1 MAQQQKRKGKEY
13 LDDFH
18 KDLNGNYQYTGA
30 YDRYCGAMP
39 RKKAMALLWLLC
51 GGAFAALAV
60 AGFVPAPG
68 AMNRF
73 YVLLPYMV
81 ALVVQI
87 SAVWA
92 LVRLTAGGDPLRR
105 YVREQTVDKMPL
117 RCGVSAAAAVV
128 AAAGEC
134 VDLFSH
140 GVQNALAPALGF
152 LLLALAGGAASGAA
166 AVLAGRM
173 KYSDASVE
181 KD

>member
-13 LDDFH
+13 LDDFR

-30 YDRYCGAMP
+30 YDRYCGATP
-39 RKKAMALLWLLC
+39 YKKVMVLLWLLC
-51 GGAFAALAV
+51 GAAFAALAA

-68 AMNRF
+68 AMGRF
-73 YVLLPYMV
+73 YVLLPYAV

-87 SAVWA
+87 SAAWA

-117 RCGVSAAAAVV
+117 RCGISAAASAV

-134 VDLFSH
+134 ADLFLH
-140 GVQNALAPALGF
+140 GVQGAFLPAVGF
-152 LLLALAGGAASGAA
+152 LLLTLAGGAASAAA
-166 AVLAGRM
+166 AVLTGRM
-173 KYSDASVE
+173 KYADASVE